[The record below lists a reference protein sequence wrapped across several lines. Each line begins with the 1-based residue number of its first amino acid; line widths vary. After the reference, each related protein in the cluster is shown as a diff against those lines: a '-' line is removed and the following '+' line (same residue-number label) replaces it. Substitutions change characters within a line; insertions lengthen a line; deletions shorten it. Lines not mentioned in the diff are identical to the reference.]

1 MRSKVTMP
9 VTPLTRVLYT
19 AEAAALMARMEERMN
34 ITTPTRAAWR
44 QGGTAGRRTETR

>member
-19 AEAAALMARMEERMN
+19 EAAAPMARMEERMN